1 MKNCNSD
8 KSKVEI
14 KKRKKEHEISSAAY
28 ELFTTKGTKN
38 TAIDDIVKKAGV
50 AKGTFYLYF
59 KDKYDVINKLTL
71 QKSSVIVKE
80 ALDEVAKQQFDNSE
94 DKIIYFINYII
105 DYLKENKVMLKLIN
119 KNLSWG
125 VFRKALMRPEEYSE
139 MQEIVTF
146 FHSEVE
152 ARMSKEEA
160 MITLFFIFELI
171 GSVCYSSIILEE
183 PDHIDNIKPILFKK
197 IIALIK

>member
-1 MKNCNSD
+1 
-8 KSKVEI
+8 
-14 KKRKKEHEISSAAY
+14 
-28 ELFTTKGTKN
+28 
-38 TAIDDIVKKAGV
+38 
-50 AKGTFYLYF
+50 
-59 KDKYDVINKLTL
+59 
-71 QKSSVIVKE
+71 
-80 ALDEVAKQQFDNSE
+80 
-94 DKIIYFINYII
+94 
-105 DYLKENKVMLKLIN
+105 MLKLIN